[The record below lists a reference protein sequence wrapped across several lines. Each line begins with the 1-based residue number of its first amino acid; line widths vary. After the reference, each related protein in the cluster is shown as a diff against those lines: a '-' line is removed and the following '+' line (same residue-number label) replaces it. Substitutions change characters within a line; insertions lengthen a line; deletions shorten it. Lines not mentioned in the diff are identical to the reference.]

1 MTITASVVS
10 QPITAA
16 VSGGGAITANVGSST
31 VSAAASGGIGPQGP
45 AGTAGVAHAASH
57 STGGS
62 DAITAASIGAMSV
75 TGDSTMTGVLTVQ
88 PAVAPAAPD
97 GSLRVIGDNTYAN
110 IAIQRHSDINAHPS
124 LRFNRTRGTKAAQTV
139 AQSGD
144 SLGAVAWHGVSAE
157 GAEVIGGSLV
167 LVCTAAPEA
176 GDTFLRT
183 QMNIF
188 VGAGTSTAQVAS
200 FTPTTST
207 FHNTLM
213 VGGTAV
219 VVSSDSRL
227 SDARTPTAHKA
238 SHAVGGTDALS
249 PADIGAVPSAGGTL
263 TGNLTHAATQTFVS
277 ALGSAASPAYTF
289 TGDTNTGVYSP
300 SADQWAVS
308 TGGVKRLRVDHVGDV
323 YVGEGNLTSGLRY
336 LDVINMDT
344 ASSSGSIV
352 RLITLNS
359 DGTAGAPANL
369 VKYKNGHFSIW
380 NGETDPAAFTSFTV
394 GSSEIM
400 RLSSTGVVGVGANV
414 PALSSGA
421 GIHCAG
427 STFRLGTARTP
438 SSSTATGNT
447 GEICWDTSY
456 VYLCV
461 NTNTWRRIAHST
473 W

>member
-1 MTITASVVS
+1 
-10 QPITAA
+10 
-16 VSGGGAITANVGSST
+16 
-31 VSAAASGGIGPQGP
+31 
-45 AGTAGVAHAASH
+45 
-57 STGGS
+57 
-62 DAITAASIGAMSV
+62 MSV
-75 TGDSTMTGVLTVQ
+75 TADSTMTGVLTVQ
-88 PAVAPAAPD
+88 PAVGPATPD
-97 GSLRVIGDNTYAN
+97 GSLRVVGDNTNAN
-110 IAIQRHSDINAHPS
+110 LVIQRHSDINGDPS
-124 LRFNRTRGTKAAQTV
+124 LRFKRTRGTKAAQTV

-144 SLGAVAWHGVSAE
+144 NLGAVAWHGVSAE
-157 GAEVIGGSLV
+157 GAEVIGGSIV
-167 LVCTAAPEA
+167 LLCTAAPVV

-188 VGAGTSTAQVAS
+188 VGAGTSTAPIAT
-200 FTPTTST
+200 FTPTTSN
-207 FHNTLM
+207 FLNTLT

-227 SDARTPTAHKA
+227 SDSRTPTAHKA

-308 TGGVKRLRVDHVGDV
+308 TGGVKRLRVDHVGNV
-323 YVGEGNLTSGLRY
+323 YVGEGSPTTGLRY

-344 ASSSGSIV
+344 DSSSGSIV
-352 RLITLNS
+352 RLITLRS

-369 VKYKNGHFSIW
+369 IKYKNGHFSIW

-394 GSSEIM
+394 GASEIM

-438 SSSTATGNT
+438 ASSTATGNT

-461 NTNTWRRIAHST
+461 TPNTWRRIAHST